1 MAKSNIS
8 PSANNSFTHIEAKNS
23 YADSVSTGF
32 KHKYGPCTT
41 YVRHGR
47 FPTENHD
54 LDINDLG

>member
-32 KHKYGPCTT
+32 KHKYAAPAQPMSDMEDFQQKTM
-41 YVRHGR
+41 
-47 FPTENHD
+47 
-54 LDINDLG
+54 I